1 MYHHFNGKLTEKNP
15 NYAIVECGG
24 VGYYLTISITT
35 YSALKEPGS
44 QLTLL
49 SHLVVREDA
58 QLLFGFSTTAERDLF
73 RQLIN
78 VNGVGP
84 NTAILMLSSMNLNE
98 LQTAISVG
106 DVGILK
112 KIKGIGEKTA
122 QRIII
127 DLKGKVDKINGISS
141 NFSQGNNTSRHE
153 ALTALSLLGFQRAM
167 AEKAIDKILNQSGN
181 DMSVE
186 ELIKLALKQL

>member
-1 MYHHFNGKLTEKNP
+1 MYHHFYGKLTEKNP
-15 NYAIVECGG
+15 NYAIVECAG
-24 VGYYLTISITT
+24 VGYYLTISLTT

-44 QLTLL
+44 TLTLL
-49 SHLVVREDA
+49 AHLVVREDA
-58 QLLFGFSTTAERDLF
+58 QLLFGFSSAAERDLF

-98 LQTAISVG
+98 LQTAISTG
-106 DVGILK
+106 DVGLLK

-127 DLKGKVDKINGISS
+127 DLKGKVDKINGITSI
-141 NFSQGNNTSRHE
+141 FSQGNNTSRQE

-167 AEKAIDKILNQSGN
+167 AEKAVDKILNQSGS
-181 DMSVE
+181 DMAVE